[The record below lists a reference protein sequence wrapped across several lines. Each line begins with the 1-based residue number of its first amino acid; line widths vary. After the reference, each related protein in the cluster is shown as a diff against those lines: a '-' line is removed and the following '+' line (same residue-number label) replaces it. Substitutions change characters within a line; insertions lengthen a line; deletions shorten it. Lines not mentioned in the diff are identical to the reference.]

1 MDFLRKDEQSPIG
14 WGKALLLLLVFS
26 YLFINTAWVTEDAFI
41 TFRSVNQFLAG
52 NGPVWNPGERVQVYT
67 HPLWYWLIVIGTG
80 LGFESYWLVLALSYV
95 LLLAVLGLLLH
106 LCRRWQLNGYLFLGL
121 MFLLSLSRAFLDYS
135 SSGLENP
142 LLHMLLLAYLAIY
155 FSAAP
160 LAKRF
165 FWTTFIY
172 GLAFLTRPDG
182 VILLTPTSVYL
193 WILMLKQKTPWLK
206 PALLALSP
214 VIAWEL
220 FSLLYYGSLVP
231 NTALAKVNIDYPR
244 EVLNDNAWKYFA
256 LSWDFDP
263 LTLGTII
270 LALLA
275 GFIVGLR
282 RDDSDMDS
290 TLLATGLALQI
301 AYIFRVGADYM
312 LGRFLSASVL
322 LAIVLL
328 ALLLKG
334 WRGRLQWR
342 ELINSNSPERFGLLL
357 LLVLLGREALRS
369 RNYPSNLDYHNPT
382 ITHGIADEH
391 GFYHQRLGMMP
402 VLRKLG
408 GQFAVWGGNFE
419 AEIVT
424 DCFVGMSAWLRPLQ
438 QQVIDPLALTEP
450 FLARLPARHN
460 ARIGHYERAFP
471 RGFLASRRDGNN
483 QLWAPELG
491 QLYDDVNLVTRSPN
505 LFSGERLA
513 AIWRLNTG
521 HYRDVG
527 RYFDR
532 DDVNL
537 RDLGAADREM
547 REALHNYTLTVCMK
561 SQVVR

>member
-52 NGPVWNPGERVQVYT
+52 NGPVWNLGERVQVYT

-142 LLHMLLLAYLAIY
+142 LLHTLLLAYLAVY

-182 VILLTPTSVYL
+182 LILLTPTSVYL

-231 NTALAKVNIDYPR
+231 NTALAKVNIDYSR
-244 EVLNDNAWKYFA
+244 AELNANAWNYFA

-290 TLLATGLALQI
+290 TLLA
-301 AYIFRVGADYM
+301 
-312 LGRFLSASVL
+312 
-322 LAIVLL
+322 IVLL
-328 ALLLKG
+328 DLLLKG

-369 RNYPSNLDYHNPT
+369 RNYPSNLDYHNQT
-382 ITHGIADEH
+382 VTYGIADEH
-391 GFYHQRLGMMP
+391 GFYHQRTGMMP

-408 GQFAVWGGNFE
+408 GQFHRWSQNPE
-419 AEIVT
+419 AKMMM
-424 DCFVGMSAWLRPLQ
+424 DCFVGVSAWLRPLDSY
-438 QQVIDPLALTEP
+438 VIDPLALTEP

-513 AIWRLNTG
+513 AIWRLNSG
-521 HYRDVG
+521 HHRDIG
-527 RYFDR
+527 LHFDR

-547 REALHNYTLTVCMK
+547 RESLQGYSLTVCMK
-561 SQVVR
+561 PQVLR